1 MTFLPTQHAHPFTPP
16 WCSMTLT
23 FLLAFDLPFPSPGHL
38 KTLTK

>member
-16 WCSMTLT
+16 WRSMTLT